1 MPKFLD
7 APQWYSNTGNLVN
20 GSSHMI
26 FDIGD
31 SSFPGTIYLNL
42 YPEYTTL
49 YIINSSTSSKYA
61 TVAMSQES
69 GDLSFSFSMYN
80 NTIFPIIIEKYKNDF
95 YKISNTYPTNYIGSE
110 LTSISGTSIPMTNSP
125 IYSFSLKRINSTL
138 WNIMNCSGLAAERRN
153 YGAAALVGSES
164 VYIPVTANALSSAS
178 GWAMYLNICTN
189 YTSTV
194 STTGTVDIS
203 TSNAMFIINDL
214 KTFCG
219 AVYHTR
225 GFTTLRVLGWG
236 QVGISNTWTL
246 IDQQAITSGGAV
258 SKGNQIIISGSQGS
272 TSNAVVSWIET

>member
-7 APQWYSNTGNLVN
+7 APTWYSNTGNLVN
-20 GSSHMI
+20 GSSHI
-26 FDIGD
+26 VLDIGD
-31 SSFPGTIYLNL
+31 SSFPGMIYLNL

-49 YIINSSTSSKYA
+49 YIINSSASSRYA
-61 TVAMSQES
+61 TLGMSQES
-69 GDLSFSFSMYN
+69 GDLSFNLSIYN
-80 NTIFPIIIEKYKNDF
+80 NTIFPIVIEKYKNDF
-95 YKISNTYPTNYIGSE
+95 YKIFNTYPTNYIDSE
-110 LTSISGTSIPMTNSP
+110 STLISGSAIAMSNSP
-125 IYSFSLKRINSTL
+125 AYSFSLRRNINTT
-138 WNIMNCSGLAAERRN
+138 WIIINCSGLDAERRN

-164 VYIPVTANALSSAS
+164 VAIPVTGDALSSTQ

-219 AVYHTR
+219 AIYHTR

-236 QVGISNTWTL
+236 QVGISNTWKL
-246 IDQQAITSGGAV
+246 IDQEAITSGGAV
-258 SKGNQIIISGSQGS
+258 SQGHQIIVSGSTGS